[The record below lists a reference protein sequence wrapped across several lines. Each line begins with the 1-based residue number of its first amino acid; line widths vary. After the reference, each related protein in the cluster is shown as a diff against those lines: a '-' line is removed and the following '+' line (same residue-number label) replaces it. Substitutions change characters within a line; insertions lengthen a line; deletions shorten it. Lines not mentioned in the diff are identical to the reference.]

1 MVGKLSKQGKTSRER
16 KSGARRR
23 REAPEAP
30 PTFNLVNLGCPKNL
44 VDSERLMGAM
54 AVEGFV
60 YQEDPSA
67 ADICLVNTC
76 GFLDSSRQEAKEV
89 LDELKALRGKR
100 GTPKVVALGCLV
112 ERAGGNPQLAEF
124 LAGVDAAVGF
134 ADYWRLPALCRDL
147 CEGKAPR
154 VDVATGYGG
163 KALPDTYIR
172 WLNGPAWRFSSPVS
186 AWLKLG
192 EGCGNHCSYCA
203 IPLIRGE
210 RVSRPASD
218 ILLNAR
224 QLIDSGAREICLC
237 AQDTTA
243 YGMDFD
249 GETHLTGLLRE
260 LLALGGDVR
269 WRVIYAHPLH
279 LTKELLALMGDEER
293 VCPYIDLPLQHV
305 DSAVLGAMG
314 RGYQFSHV
322 KKRLSWIRDLVPGA
336 AIRTTFI
343 VGHPGEGEA
352 EFGRLLDFV
361 KEGHFDH
368 VGVFAWSPEPGTRST
383 SLARELP
390 TASPAEAEER
400 ARRLMRAQAR
410 VSRRKWEARVGEVTS
425 VFLESPMPRRRQ
437 TWRGHTLWQA
447 PDGLDGECLVRGIPA
462 DASPGV
468 VTARIVEA
476 DTYGCIAEAPDGGAE
491 S

>member
-1 MVGKLSKQGKTSRER
+1 MDGKRSRQGGTARS
-16 KSGARRR
+16 RRR
-23 REAPEAP
+23 REVSAEP
-30 PTFNLVNLGCPKNL
+30 PTFNFVNLGCPKNL

-60 YQEDPSA
+60 YQENPSA

-76 GFLDSSRQEAKEV
+76 GFLDGSRREAKEV
-89 LDELKALRGKR
+89 LDELKALRGKGGGGR
-100 GTPKVVALGCLV
+100 PKVVALGCLV

-134 ADYWRLPALCRDL
+134 ADYWRLPSLCRDL
-147 CEGKAPR
+147 CGGRATRP
-154 VDVATGYGG
+154 DVATGYGG
-163 KALPDTYIR
+163 KALPDSYIR
-172 WLNGPAWRFSSPVS
+172 WLNGPAWRFSSPAS

-192 EGCGNHCSYCA
+192 EGCGNHCAYCA

-218 ILLNAR
+218 ILHNAR

-249 GETHLTGLLRE
+249 GEPHLTELLRE
-260 LLALGGDVR
+260 LLDLGGGVH

-279 LTKELLALMGDEER
+279 LTKDLLELMGREKR

-314 RGYQFSHV
+314 RGYQFSLV
-322 KKRLSWIRDLVPGA
+322 KKRLAWIRDFIPGA
-336 AIRTTFI
+336 AVRTTFI
-343 VGHPGEGEA
+343 TGHPGEGEA
-352 EFGRLLDFV
+352 EFARLLDFV

-383 SLARELP
+383 TLARELP
-390 TASPAEAEER
+390 TASPEVAEER

-410 VSRRKWEARVGEVTS
+410 VSRRKWESRVGQVAT
-425 VFLESPMPRRRQ
+425 VFLEEPMPRRRNS
-437 TWRGHTLWQA
+437 WRGHTEWQA
-447 PDGLDGECLVRGIPA
+447 PDGLDGECIVRGIPA
-462 DASPGV
+462 GAEPGAV
-468 VTARIVEA
+468 AARIVEA
-476 DTYGCIAEAPDGGAE
+476 DTYGCVAEALDGAQG
-491 S
+491 